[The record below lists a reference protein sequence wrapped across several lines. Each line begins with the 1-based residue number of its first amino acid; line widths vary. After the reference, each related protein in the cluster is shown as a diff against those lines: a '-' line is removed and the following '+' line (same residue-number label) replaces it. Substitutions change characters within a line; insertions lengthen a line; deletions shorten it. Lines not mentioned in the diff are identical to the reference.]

1 MLEFKSLLTDSIFS
15 AKKIQISASTSF
27 FYKSEFYKKNW
38 VTHTWN
44 IKNNFWNSAAY
55 RNFVLHTWWSRLGS
69 FFGTFL
75 RMPTVWFFA
84 KKNCLQLHPITP
96 FSCKIQGMNGIPFL
110 CNKTVI
116 VLTLQRKNA
125 FKSSLLKSIPF
136 FPLFLN

>member
-1 MLEFKSLLTDSIFS
+1 MNIIGQNRLKS
-15 AKKIQISASTSF
+15 KKMAPIALKQKNTNLHIELRDDTRVNFLFFEILQKLRGAAHMMVST
-27 FYKSEFYKKNW
+27 
-38 VTHTWN
+38 
-44 IKNNFWNSAAY
+44 
-55 RNFVLHTWWSRLGS
+55 
-69 FFGTFL
+69 
-75 RMPTVWFFA
+75 WFFFWHIPTHA
-84 KKNCLQLHPITP
+84 YSLIFCKKNCLQLHPITP

>member
-1 MLEFKSLLTDSIFS
+1 MKIWTKLDKIGKIDQIAFKQNKKTNLLNRETILALLFFS
-15 AKKIQISASTSF
+15 FLKFCTLQKLRGAAHMMVST
-27 FYKSEFYKKNW
+27 
-38 VTHTWN
+38 
-44 IKNNFWNSAAY
+44 
-55 RNFVLHTWWSRLGS
+55 
-69 FFGTFL
+69 
-75 RMPTVWFFA
+75 WFFFWHIPTHA
-84 KKNCLQLHPITP
+84 YSLIFCKKNCLQLHPITP